1 MPSIFDGFNLSDD
14 VRQFKSSTGQSVNT
28 VKGNVLNPIDVT
40 TERLDAGM
48 AIRNDNDTS
57 VQGTIT
63 AYRSNVVEAL
73 DGVIG
78 ALSGGMLNT
87 KAITKA
93 IRIDENGV
101 RLDTDALISS
111 AAGALG
117 YNVYGANGAMQD
129 FAKGINDELNRM
141 TGLNFYQLIK
151 SDGNGKFSVNGNW
164 RSQAGMQTLDFFRKL
179 TGMDEFVD
187 VSVKTALYNKVL
199 YDSSLFG
206 MRDGYGD
213 LWKNYPYMGLRQDAF
228 IEAMR
233 YMITN
238 GDIESIDEVMK
249 LLDEQ
254 GKFSLLNKY
263 PDFVKTLFAKF
274 RFASDVWPEDYPAL
288 RAKLMAILEIVAGPE
303 WWMRQTQFGKA
314 YNLGLTTG
322 ISRDMVTLLS
332 DVPEL
337 IPLLATKGMFSE
349 GSATR
354 VLNNA
359 FPDAPVDYL

>member
-14 VRQFKSSTGQSVNT
+14 VRQFKSSTGQSVNN

-78 ALSGGMLNT
+78 ALSGGLLNT

-93 IRIDENGV
+93 IKVTPDGV
-101 RLDTDALISS
+101 KLDTDMLISS

-117 YNVYGANGAMQD
+117 YNVYGADGAMQD
-129 FAKGINDELNRM
+129 FAKGINDELNRL

-151 SDGNGKFSVNGNW
+151 SDGSGKFSVNGNW
-164 RSQAGMQTLDFFRKL
+164 RGQAGQQTLDMFTKL

-187 VSVKTALYNKVL
+187 VSVKTAMYNKVL

-206 MRDGYGD
+206 MRDGFKD
-213 LWKNYPYMGLRQDAF
+213 LWKNYPYAGLRQDAF

-249 LLDEQ
+249 LLDQQ

-263 PDFVKTLFAKF
+263 PDFVTTLFAKF
-274 RFASDVWPEDYPAL
+274 RFADDVYPEDYPAL
-288 RAKLMAILEIVAGPE
+288 RAKLMAILEIVVGPE
-303 WWMRQTQFGKA
+303 WWYRETQFGKA

-322 ISRDMVTLLS
+322 ISPNMVTLLS

-337 IPLLATKGMFSE
+337 VPLLATRGMFREST
-349 GSATR
+349 ATN
-354 VLNNA
+354 VLSNA
-359 FPDAPVDYL
+359 FPDAPVNFL